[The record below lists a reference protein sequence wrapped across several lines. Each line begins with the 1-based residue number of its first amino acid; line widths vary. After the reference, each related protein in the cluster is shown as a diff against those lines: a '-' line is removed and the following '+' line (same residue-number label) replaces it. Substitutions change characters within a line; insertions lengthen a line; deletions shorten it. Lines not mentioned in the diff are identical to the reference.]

1 MRFQPV
7 EIFFETL
14 TYTSGVDTLEFKDFM
29 AKVPTCVAVVA
40 SMLAE
45 DIHACT
51 VSSLTSFDIEDP
63 GVLIVLKNNSR
74 TLQAIKQS
82 RNFSASVL
90 SNGQVD
96 LAEHFAAKEKDLDV
110 DGALYFEKLS
120 QISIPYLKS
129 CQGNVFCELV
139 KIEEL
144 KNASIVFGRVLGI
157 INLETDSP
165 LIYSN
170 RKFFTLGQ
178 SLT

>member
-1 MRFQPV
+1 MDV
-7 EIFFETL
+7 L
-14 TYTSGVDTLEFKDFM
+14 KFKDFM

-40 SMLAE
+40 SVLDAE
-45 DIHACT
+45 IQACT

-82 RNFSASVL
+82 GNLSAGIL

-110 DGALYFEKLS
+110 DRGQYFEKLAQFS
-120 QISIPYLKS
+120 MPYLKS
-129 CQGNVFCELV
+129 CQGVVFCELV

-144 KNASIVFGRVLGI
+144 KNASIVFGRVLEI
-157 INLETDSP
+157 LNLETESP

>member
-1 MRFQPV
+1 VV
-7 EIFFETL
+7 EAP
-14 TYTSGVDTLEFKDFM
+14 EFKDFM

-40 SMLAE
+40 SLLDD
-45 DIHACT
+45 DIQACT

-74 TLQAIKQS
+74 TLRAIKQS
-82 RNFSASVL
+82 KNFSAGIL
-90 SNGQVD
+90 SDNQVA
-96 LAEHFAAKEKDLDV
+96 LAIQFAAKEKDLRV
-110 DGALYFEKLS
+110 DRGQYFENLS
-120 QISIPYLKS
+120 QFSMPYLKS
-129 CQGNVFCELV
+129 CKGIIFCELV

-144 KNASIVFGRVLGI
+144 KHASIIFGKVLAI
-157 INLETDSP
+157 LNLEKDSP

>member
-1 MRFQPV
+1 M
-7 EIFFETL
+7 
-14 TYTSGVDTLEFKDFM
+14 DDLEFKDFM

-40 SMLAE
+40 SLLDAE
-45 DIHACT
+45 IQACT

-63 GVLIVLKNNSR
+63 GVLIVLKNISR

-90 SNGQVD
+90 TDGQVA
-96 LAEHFAAKEKDLDV
+96 LAKHFAAKEKDLDL
-110 DGALYFEKLS
+110 DRGHYFEKLS
-120 QISIPYLKS
+120 QFSMPYLKS
-129 CQGNVFCELV
+129 CQGVIFCELV

-144 KNASIVFGRVLGI
+144 KHASIVFGRALGI
-157 INLETDSP
+157 LNLETDSS

-170 RKFFTLGQ
+170 RKFFTLGK

>member
-1 MRFQPV
+1 MRFLPI
-7 EIFFETL
+7 EICLKSL
-14 TYTSGVDTLEFKDFM
+14 TYNSEMETFEFKDFM

-40 SMLAE
+40 SLLAD
-45 DIHACT
+45 DIQACT
-51 VSSLTSFDIEDP
+51 VSSLISFDVEDP

-82 RNFSASVL
+82 GYFSASIL
-90 SNGQVD
+90 NNGQVD
-96 LAEHFAAKEKDLDV
+96 LAEHFAAKEKDLDA
-110 DGALYFEKLS
+110 DGGQYFEQLS
-120 QISIPYLKS
+120 QISVPYLKS
-129 CQGNVFCELV
+129 CQGIVFCELV
-139 KIEEL
+139 KVEEL

-157 INLETDSP
+157 LNLETDSP

>member
-1 MRFQPV
+1 MS
-7 EIFFETL
+7 L
-14 TYTSGVDTLEFKDFM
+14 TYNSGVDELEFKDFM

-40 SMLAE
+40 SLLDAE
-45 DIHACT
+45 IQACT

-63 GVLIVLKNNSR
+63 GVLIILKNNSR
-74 TLQAIKQS
+74 TLQAIRQS
-82 RNFSASVL
+82 RNFSAGIL

-96 LAEHFAAKEKDLDV
+96 FAKLFAATEKDLDV
-110 DGALYFEKLS
+110 ERGRYFEKLS
-120 QISIPYLKS
+120 QFSMPYLKS
-129 CQGNVFCELV
+129 CQGIVFCELV

-144 KNASIVFGRVLGI
+144 KHASIVFGGVLGI
-157 INLETDSP
+157 LNLQTDSP

>member
-1 MRFQPV
+1 MS
-7 EIFFETL
+7 L
-14 TYTSGVDTLEFKDFM
+14 TYNSGVEAPEFKDFM

-40 SMLAE
+40 SLLDD
-45 DIHACT
+45 DIQACT
-51 VSSLTSFDIEDP
+51 VSSLTSFDIEVP

-82 RNFSASVL
+82 RNFSAGIL
-90 SNGQVD
+90 SNDQVD

-110 DGALYFEKLS
+110 DRVQYFEKLS
-120 QISIPYLKS
+120 QFSMPYLKS
-129 CQGNVFCELV
+129 CQGIVFCELV
-139 KIEEL
+139 KREEL

-157 INLETDSP
+157 LNLETDSP

>member
-1 MRFQPV
+1 M
-7 EIFFETL
+7 EA
-14 TYTSGVDTLEFKDFM
+14 LEFKDFM

-40 SMLAE
+40 SLLDD
-45 DIHACT
+45 DIQACT

-74 TLQAIKQS
+74 TMQSIKQS
-82 RNFSASVL
+82 KNFSASIL
-90 SNGQVD
+90 SDNQVA
-96 LAEHFAAKEKDLDV
+96 LANQFAAKEKDLDV
-110 DGALYFEKLS
+110 DRGQYFENLS
-120 QISIPYLKS
+120 QFSIPYLKS
-129 CQGNVFCELV
+129 CKGIVFCELA

-144 KNASIVFGRVLGI
+144 KHASIVFGRVIGI
-157 INLETDSP
+157 LNLETDSP

>member
-1 MRFQPV
+1 M
-7 EIFFETL
+7 EAL
-14 TYTSGVDTLEFKDFM
+14 DFKDFM

-40 SMLAE
+40 SLLDD
-45 DIHACT
+45 DIQACT

-82 RNFSASVL
+82 KSFSAGIL
-90 SNGQVD
+90 SNCQVA
-96 LAEHFAAKEKDLDV
+96 LAKQFAAKEKDLDR
-110 DGALYFEKLS
+110 GQCFEKLS
-120 QISIPYLKS
+120 QFSMPYLKS
-129 CQGNVFCELV
+129 CQGVTFCELV

-144 KNASIVFGRVLGI
+144 KHASIVFGRVLGI
-157 INLETDSP
+157 LNLETDSP

-170 RKFFTLGQ
+170 RKFFALGQ